1 MPWGFES
8 PLSHFGSPETPTLHP
23 RESMTVDASQL
34 QVSVEEQE
42 RWRRSMSVTVPVS
55 IVQRE
60 EQRAAKN
67 LASRARLKGFRKGRV
82 PTKVIESRFGGT
94 LRQEALDKLIGEA
107 YRTAL
112 AAQNLK
118 PISEGAIQEVSYEP
132 EQDLVFSISFDVQPQ
147 IDVGRLGGFAVERPV
162 ADVKDEHV
170 DQVLTRIQEQNGAW
184 RPVEEGQPQ
193 ERDLVSVRIRK
204 LPGDESTAHEDAAY
218 QGDDEEDTSDEGA
231 TDDGAGGD
239 DSKEYEFLLG
249 KGDAL
254 PDIETA
260 IKSLEIGASGEFDVS
275 FPEDFPNESRRG
287 DSERVHITL
296 VSRKIQELPELDD
309 DLSKQV
315 GGFETLDDLK
325 ARIREDLNKEADQE
339 VENVVR
345 GRLLDLVLDANP
357 FEVPVSM
364 VDRYAD
370 GVIGDQPNLDPEKL
384 DEIRTSIRG
393 EAEQAVKRFLLVE
406 EVADTQGLAASEE
419 DIDNRVEEIAEA
431 NDSTAAKVYADLQK
445 AGRLEMLERELTE
458 RKVFDFLKE
467 QSEIT
472 DSPAP

>member
-1 MPWGFES
+1 
-8 PLSHFGSPETPTLHP
+8 
-23 RESMTVDASQL
+23 MTVDASQL

-42 RWRRSMSVTVPVS
+42 RWRRSMSVTVPASMVH
-55 IVQRE
+55 RE

-82 PTKVIESRFGGT
+82 PAKVIESRFGGT

-112 AAQNLK
+112 AAQDLK
-118 PISEGAIQEVSYEP
+118 PISEGAIEQVSYEP

-147 IDVGRLGGFAVERPV
+147 IDVARLSGFAVERPV
-162 ADVKDEHV
+162 ADVTDEHV

-193 ERDLVSVRIRK
+193 ERDLVSVRIKK
-204 LPGDESTAHEDAAY
+204 LPADA
-218 QGDDEEDTSDEGA
+218 DEEPEGDA
-231 TDDGAGGD
+231 DDGAAEVSTADEGD
-239 DSKEYEFLLG
+239 EGKEYEFLLG
-249 KGDAL
+249 QGDAL

-260 IKSLEIGASGEFDVS
+260 IKSLETGGSGEFDVS
-275 FPEDFPNESRRG
+275 FPEDFPDEGRRG
-287 DSERVHITL
+287 DSERVRITL

-309 DLSKQV
+309 ELAKQV
-315 GGFETLDDLK
+315 GDFETLDDLK

-384 DEIRTSIRG
+384 EEIRASIRG
-393 EAEQAVKRFLLVE
+393 EAEKAVKRILLIE
-406 EVADTQGLAASEE
+406 KVADTQGLAASEE

-458 RKVFDFLKE
+458 RKVFDFLKD

>member
-1 MPWGFES
+1 
-8 PLSHFGSPETPTLHP
+8 
-23 RESMTVDASQL
+23 MTVDASQL

-42 RWRRSMSVTVPVS
+42 RWRRSMSVTVPAS
-55 IVQRE
+55 IVHRE

-112 AAQNLK
+112 AAQDLK
-118 PISEGAIQEVSYEP
+118 PISEGAIEEVSYEP

-147 IDVGRLGGFAVERPV
+147 IDVARLGGFAVERPV

-193 ERDLVSVRIRK
+193 ERDLVSVRIKK
-204 LPGDESTAHEDAAY
+204 LLGDA
-218 QGDDEEDTSDEGA
+218 DEEPEGDA
-231 TDDGAGGD
+231 DDGAAEANSADEGD
-239 DSKEYEFLLG
+239 EGKEYEFLLG
-249 KGDAL
+249 QGDAL

-260 IKSLEIGASGEFDVS
+260 IKSLETGASGEFDVS
-275 FPEDFPNESRRG
+275 FPQDFPDESRRG
-287 DSERVHITL
+287 DSERVRITL

-309 DLSKQV
+309 ELAKQV
-315 GGFETLDDLK
+315 GDFETLDDLK
-325 ARIREDLNKEADQE
+325 ARIREDLTKEADQE

-345 GRLLDLVLDANP
+345 GRLMDLVLDANP

-384 DEIRTSIRG
+384 EEIRASIRG
-393 EAEQAVKRFLLVE
+393 EAERAVKRILLIE

-431 NDSTAAKVYADLQK
+431 NNSTAAKVYADLQK

>member
-1 MPWGFES
+1 
-8 PLSHFGSPETPTLHP
+8 
-23 RESMTVDASQL
+23 MTVDASQL

-42 RWRRSMSVTVPVS
+42 RWRRSMSVTVPAS
-55 IVQRE
+55 IVHRE

-112 AAQNLK
+112 AAQDLK
-118 PISEGAIQEVSYEP
+118 PISEGAIEEVSYEP

-147 IDVGRLGGFAVERPV
+147 IDVARLGGFAVERPV

-193 ERDLVSVRIRK
+193 ERDLVSVRIKK
-204 LPGDESTAHEDAAY
+204 LLGDA
-218 QGDDEEDTSDEGA
+218 DEEPEGDA
-231 TDDGAGGD
+231 DDGAAEANSADEGD
-239 DSKEYEFLLG
+239 EGKEYEFLLG
-249 KGDAL
+249 QGDAL

-260 IKSLEIGASGEFDVS
+260 IKSLETGASGEFDVS
-275 FPEDFPNESRRG
+275 FPEDFPDESRRG
-287 DSERVHITL
+287 DSERVRITL

-309 DLSKQV
+309 ELAKQV
-315 GGFETLDDLK
+315 GDFETLDDLK
-325 ARIREDLNKEADQE
+325 ARIREDLTKEADQE

-345 GRLLDLVLDANP
+345 GRLMDLVLDANP

-384 DEIRTSIRG
+384 EEIRASIRG
-393 EAEQAVKRFLLVE
+393 EAEKAVKRILLIE

-419 DIDNRVEEIAEA
+419 DIDDRVEEIAEA

>member
-1 MPWGFES
+1 
-8 PLSHFGSPETPTLHP
+8 
-23 RESMTVDASQL
+23 MTVDASQL

-42 RWRRSMSVTVPVS
+42 RWRRSMSVTVPAS

-82 PTKVIESRFGGT
+82 PAKVIESRFGGT

-112 AAQNLK
+112 AAQDLK

-147 IDVGRLGGFAVERPV
+147 IDVARLGSFAVERPV

-170 DQVLTRIQEQNGAW
+170 DQVLARIQEQNGAW

-193 ERDLVSVRIRK
+193 ERDLVSVRIKK
-204 LPGDESTAHEDAAY
+204 LPGDA
-218 QGDDEEDTSDEGA
+218 GEEPEGA
-231 TDDGAGGD
+231 ADDDAE
-239 DSKEYEFLLG
+239 KEYEFLLG
-249 KGDAL
+249 QGDAL

-260 IKSLEIGASGEFDVS
+260 IKSLETGASGEFDVS
-275 FPEDFPNESRRG
+275 FPEDFPDESRRG
-287 DSERVHITL
+287 DRERVQITL
-296 VSRKIQELPELDD
+296 LSRKIQELPELDD
-309 DLSKQV
+309 DLAKQV
-315 GGFETLDDLK
+315 GDFETLDDLK
-325 ARIREDLNKEADQE
+325 ARIREDLIKEADQE

-357 FEVPVSM
+357 FEVPASM

-384 DEIRTSIRG
+384 DEIRASIRG
-393 EAEQAVKRFLLVE
+393 EAERAVKRILLIE
-406 EVADTQGLAASEE
+406 EIADTQGLAASEE

-472 DSPAP
+472 DSSAP

>member
-8 PLSHFGSPETPTLHP
+8 PLSHLTPTLHP
-23 RESMTVDASQL
+23 REGMTVDASQL

-42 RWRRSMSVTVPVS
+42 RWRRSMSVTVPAS
-55 IVQRE
+55 IVHRE

-112 AAQNLK
+112 AAQDLK
-118 PISEGAIQEVSYEP
+118 PISEGAIEEVSYEP

-147 IDVGRLGGFAVERPV
+147 IDVARLGGFAVERPV

-193 ERDLVSVRIRK
+193 ERDLVSVRIKK
-204 LPGDESTAHEDAAY
+204 LLGDA
-218 QGDDEEDTSDEGA
+218 DEEPEGDA
-231 TDDGAGGD
+231 DDGAAEANSADEGD
-239 DSKEYEFLLG
+239 EGKEYEFLLG
-249 KGDAL
+249 QGDAL

-260 IKSLEIGASGEFDVS
+260 IKSLETGASGEFDVS
-275 FPEDFPNESRRG
+275 FPEDFPDESRRG
-287 DSERVHITL
+287 DSERVRITL

-309 DLSKQV
+309 ELAKQV
-315 GGFETLDDLK
+315 GDFETLDDLK
-325 ARIREDLNKEADQE
+325 ARIREDLTKEADQE

-345 GRLLDLVLDANP
+345 GRLMDLVLDANP

-384 DEIRTSIRG
+384 EEIRASIRG
-393 EAEQAVKRFLLVE
+393 EAEKAVKRILLIE

-419 DIDNRVEEIAEA
+419 DIDDRVEEIAEA